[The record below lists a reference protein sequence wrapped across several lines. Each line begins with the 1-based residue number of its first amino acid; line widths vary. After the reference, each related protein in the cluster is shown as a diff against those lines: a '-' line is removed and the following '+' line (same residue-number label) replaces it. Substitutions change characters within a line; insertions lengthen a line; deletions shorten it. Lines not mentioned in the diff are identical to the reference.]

1 MEKEFL
7 NVLLADDDEADRLI
21 FKEAFE
27 ELKANTVIRI
37 VNNGIELMDYLAKKE
52 NPVPHII
59 FLDLNMPRKNGIEC
73 LKEIRAN
80 RDYKEISIAIY
91 STSASEIDIK
101 ETFMSGANVY
111 IKKPSDFNVLKKVL
125 AKVVSSAVV
134 YKEPPFNIDNFI
146 LRT

>member
-27 ELKANTVIRI
+27 ELKANTLIRT
-37 VNNGIELMDYLAKKE
+37 VNNGMELMDYLVKKE

-91 STSASEIDIK
+91 STSASEMDIN
-101 ETFMSGANVY
+101 ETFLNGANVY

-125 AKVVSSAVV
+125 ARVVSSAAV
-134 YKEPPFNIDNFI
+134 YKDPPFNINNFI

>member
-7 NVLLADDDEADRLI
+7 NVLLVDDDEADRLI
-21 FKEAFE
+21 FREAFE
-27 ELKANTVIRI
+27 ELKANTVVRI

-80 RDYKEISIAIY
+80 REFKEIAIAIY
-91 STSASEIDIK
+91 STSSSENDIK
-101 ETFMSGANVY
+101 ETFHSGANVY
-111 IKKPSDFNVLKKVL
+111 IKKPSDFNVLKNVL
-125 AKVVSSAVV
+125 ARVISSAAV
-134 YKEPPFNIDNFI
+134 YKDPPFNIDNFI